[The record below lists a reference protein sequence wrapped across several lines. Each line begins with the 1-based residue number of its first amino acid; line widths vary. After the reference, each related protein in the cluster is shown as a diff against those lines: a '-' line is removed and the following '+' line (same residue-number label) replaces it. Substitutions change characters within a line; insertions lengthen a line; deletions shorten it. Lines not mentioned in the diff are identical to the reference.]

1 MERIQIIVDVDAEVE
16 EDRNL
21 QKKIIYAIIKKS
33 LKYLKGMI
41 EKMEEEVIAIVM
53 AAGKGTRMK
62 SNKSKLVHQIYGKEL
77 VKRVVETAKKAEV
90 NEIITVVGYKKEQVQ
105 AVLKDSVKYA
115 YQEEMLGTGHA
126 VMQATQYLEGRK
138 GKVVILNGD
147 VPILRPETL
156 KNLIQKSINNKEYAT
171 LLTAI
176 YDNPTGYGRII
187 RDEGGNIKGI
197 VEQKDA
203 TEEQKEI
210 QEINAGIY
218 CFDIEELLLALKEIK
233 PNNAQ
238 GEYYLTD
245 VIKIMNDKGLKTGA
259 VIVEDNTEILGVNDR
274 LQLEMLTRILRLRI
288 NQEHMRNGVTIEDIN
303 NTYIYDDVVI
313 GTDTVIHPNTTIKS
327 DVVIGED
334 CEIGPN
340 AYIREGCK
348 LADKVKVGSFVEI
361 KKTIIGEG
369 TKVPHLSYMGD
380 CEIGSKTNIGC
391 GTITC
396 NYDGFNKSKTIIGD
410 NSFIGSNT
418 NLVAPVTLG
427 NNTFIA
433 AGSTITDNVPADALA
448 IARQRQTNKEGWNK
462 K

>member
-1 MERIQIIVDVDAEVE
+1 
-16 EDRNL
+16 
-21 QKKIIYAIIKKS
+21 
-33 LKYLKGMI
+33 
-41 EKMEEEVIAIVM
+41 MEEEVIAVVM

-77 VKRVVETAKKAEV
+77 VTRVVETAKKADV
-90 NEIITVVGYKKEQVQ
+90 NEIIAVVGYKKEQVQ
-105 AVLKDSVKYA
+105 AVLGDSVKYA

-126 VMQATQYLEGRK
+126 VMQTVKYLEGRK
-138 GKVVILNGD
+138 GKVVVLNGD

-156 KNLIQKSINNKEYAT
+156 KNLIQKSIKNKEYAT

-245 VIKIMNDKGLKTGA
+245 VIKFMNDKGLKTGA

-327 DVVIGED
+327 GVVIGDD

-348 LADKVKVGSFVEI
+348 LSNKVKIGSFVEI
-361 KKTIIGEG
+361 KKAIIGEG

-396 NYDGFNKSKTIIGD
+396 NYDGFNKSKTIIGN

-427 NNTFIA
+427 DNTFVA
-433 AGSTITDNVPADALA
+433 AGSTITDDVPSDALA